1 MHRRMRGVWPLLGIV
16 GVGVAVTIAM
26 DLDTAKKLITS
37 VELRAGIK
45 AFALL
50 LSAGSGVFSYV
61 RSEERHRDS
70 SLRQERRDAMAR
82 LEDTLA
88 SSVQNL
94 FVGERPETIRANV
107 MIVSKEELHM
117 LASVNMLVFPD
128 YKVRLRKGQGCAGV
142 AWQQALDATVS
153 DFWKPVVATS
163 TDLTAGLKKD
173 RWRLTDEQIQL
184 TRHILWIVS
193 IPLFR
198 SSQGQ
203 RTFLGV
209 LNFDGV
215 HQPLQHAERL
225 SRSDFMGQCASIGER
240 VAEVVSSQGALLLSQ
255 VDAAGQN
262 R

>member
-1 MHRRMRGVWPLLGIV
+1 M
-16 GVGVAVTIAM
+16 IA
-26 DLDTAKKLITS
+26 
-37 VELRAGIK
+37 
-45 AFALL
+45 
-50 LSAGSGVFSYV
+50 
-61 RSEERHRDS
+61 
-70 SLRQERRDAMAR
+70 
-82 LEDTLA
+82 
-88 SSVQNL
+88 
-94 FVGERPETIRANV
+94 
-107 MIVSKEELHM
+107 SKEELHM
-117 LASVNMLVFPD
+117 LASVNMLVFQD
-128 YKVRLRKGQGCAGV
+128 YKVRLRRGQGCAGV

-163 TDLTAGLKKD
+163 TDLTTGLKKD
-173 RWRLTDEQIQL
+173 RWRLTDDQIQL

-193 IPLFR
+193 IPLFQ

-225 SRSDFMGQCASIGER
+225 SQPDFMGQCASIGER
-240 VAEVVSSQGALLLSQ
+240 VAEVVSSQGALLLTQ

>member
-1 MHRRMRGVWPLLGIV
+1 MPRRVRGLSLLLPIVALGVIASLALDLDVIKALIGSPAVRGV
-16 GVGVAVTIAM
+16 
-26 DLDTAKKLITS
+26 
-37 VELRAGIK
+37 IK
-45 AFALL
+45 ALALAF
-50 LSAGSGVFSYV
+50 SAGSGVYSYI
-61 RSEERHRDS
+61 RSEQRHRDS
-70 SLRQERRDAMAR
+70 SLSQERRDAMGR

-107 MIVSKEELHM
+107 MIASREELHM

-163 TDLTAGLKKD
+163 MDLTTGLKKD
-173 RWRLTDEQIQL
+173 KWKLTEDQVL
-184 TRHILWIVS
+184 VTRHILWIVS

-198 SSQGQ
+198 RSQGQ

-215 HQPLQHAERL
+215 HRPLEHPERL
-225 SRSDFMGQCASIGER
+225 SQSDFMGQCAAIGER
-240 VAEVVSSQGALLLSQ
+240 VAEVVSSQAALLLAQ
-255 VDAAGQN
+255 VDAAG
-262 R
+262 

>member
-26 DLDTAKKLITS
+26 DLDAAKKLITS

-45 AFALL
+45 AFALAF
-50 LSAGSGVFSYV
+50 SAGSGVYSYI
-61 RSEERHRDS
+61 RSEQRHLES
-70 SLRQERRDAMAR
+70 SLKQERRDTIAR
-82 LEDTLA
+82 LEDMLA
-88 SSVQNL
+88 SSIQNL

-107 MIVSKEELHM
+107 MIASREELHM

-142 AWQQALDATVS
+142 AWQQALDAAVS

-163 TDLTAGLKKD
+163 MDLTSSLKKGK
-173 RWRLTDEQIQL
+173 WKLTEDQIQM
-184 TRHILWIVS
+184 TSHILWIVS
-193 IPLFR
+193 VPLFR
-198 SSQGQ
+198 RSQGQ

-215 HQPLQHAERL
+215 HRSLEHPERL
-225 SRSDFMGQCASIGER
+225 SQSDFMGQCAAIGER
-240 VAEVVSSQGALLLSQ
+240 VAEAVSSQGALLPTQ

>member
-1 MHRRMRGVWPLLGIV
+1 MRRGTPGIWPLLAVVTV
-16 GVGVAVTIAM
+16 GVTAAIAV
-26 DLDTAKKLITS
+26 DLDATKKLIVS
-37 VELRAGIK
+37 AELRAGIK
-45 AFALL
+45 AIALL

-61 RSEERHRDS
+61 RAEHRHHDS

-107 MIVSKEELHM
+107 MVVSKEELSM

-128 YKVRLRKGQGCAGV
+128 YKVRLRIGQGCAGV

-153 DFWKPVVATS
+153 DFWKPVVAAS
-163 TDLTAGLKKD
+163 TDLTAGLKKVK
-173 RWRLTDEQIQL
+173 WRLTEDQILL
-184 TRHILWIVS
+184 TRHILWVVS

-198 SSQGQ
+198 KSQGQ

-215 HQPLQHAERL
+215 HRALKHPERL
-225 SRSDFMGQCASIGER
+225 SQSDFMGQCAAIGER
-240 VAEVVSSQGALLLSQ
+240 VAELVASQESGLAGA
-255 VDAAGQN
+255 G
-262 R
+262 